1 MILILITLFSVSG
14 EQYWSEVLFL
24 NEKSNKTVFFVL
36 LVAYS
41 GIVSNIIIISL
52 GAKAKNIKIDHVFFK
67 YKAKSHF
74 TDIIMVMIVIQLLL
88 CTMVNT
94 FMPSEKSNC
103 CGYFNTLAITCLSTI
118 LFIITTTISY
128 AHCCYSYRQSV

>member
-1 MILILITLFSVSG
+1 MTSFLSVTG
-14 EQYWSEVLFL
+14 EYNWSDVLFL
-24 NEKSNKTVFFVL
+24 NENSNRKVLFVL

-41 GIVSNIIIISL
+41 GVVSNIVLISL
-52 GAKAKNIKIDHVFFK
+52 GAKAKNINIDHMFFK

-74 TDIIMVMIVIQLLL
+74 TDIIMVIVVVQLLL

-94 FMPSEKSNC
+94 FMPLEKSN
-103 CGYFNTLAITCLSTI
+103 GGGYYFNALAITCLSTI

-128 AHCCYSYRQSV
+128 VHCCYSYRQRV